1 MGSAS
6 SCKSQVVALHPRT
19 SPCARWARQGPAPG
33 RAEPRAPNLSAPP
46 VVSEL
51 EGNRKRPQ
59 VGGLLVPFPQPP
71 PKPSSRPPLLS
82 WQELGLAVASHSV
95 FLGLLE
101 PAVGMTRAPV
111 FHTTT
116 PSLSPEAASLVP
128 TPYWDSLQPHWVY
141 RSVTEMVW
149 ESLPWGWD
157 PRLVWCWIHATQGAP
172 EAPCPYI
179 SWLKHAGALPRLETD
194 LQSNPNPG
202 EKVTRQFGL
211 PGFLVPDVSS
221 CAQDTVKENF
231 LSSGSCGC
239 QGPMALKA
247 VRRVVSALE

>member
-6 SCKSQVVALHPRT
+6 SCKSPVVALRPRT

-33 RAEPRAPNLSAPP
+33 KLSHEHPTCQPHLWSLDWRGTGKGHEWVACLCPSPNPLPALITTPPSLLARAWPGCR
-46 VVSEL
+46 
-51 EGNRKRPQ
+51 Q
-59 VGGLLVPFPQPP
+59 
-71 PKPSSRPPLLS
+71 
-82 WQELGLAVASHSV
+82 SV

-128 TPYWDSLQPHWVY
+128 TPYWDPLQPHWVY
-141 RSVTEMVW
+141 PSVTEMVW

-157 PRLVWCWIHATQGAP
+157 PRLVWCWIHAPQGAP
-172 EAPCPYI
+172 EALCPHI

-202 EKVTRQFGL
+202 ERVTR
-211 PGFLVPDVSS
+211 
-221 CAQDTVKENF
+221 
-231 LSSGSCGC
+231 
-239 QGPMALKA
+239 
-247 VRRVVSALE
+247 